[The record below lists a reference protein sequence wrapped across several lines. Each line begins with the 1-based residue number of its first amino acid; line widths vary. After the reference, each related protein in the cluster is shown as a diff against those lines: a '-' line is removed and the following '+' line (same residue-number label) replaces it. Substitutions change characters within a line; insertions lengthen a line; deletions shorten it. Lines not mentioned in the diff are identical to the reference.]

1 MKTILSIISIF
12 CVFISHAQTVTPTV
26 INSAGGT
33 GTFTIGAKNY
43 ELYYSIGEPCMTT
56 LANSDSTIIITQGF
70 LQPFGANYSV
80 ALTHNT
86 CSDKN
91 DGSITVISNFYDKSS
106 TGSTFKYFWTPT
118 SVCPSEDCQTV
129 KNLAPGSYSVSVVR
143 YINISGVI
151 TIADSIPLTGIV
163 VEPSSAPCLI
173 EVFNGLTPNEDGIND
188 YFHIANIDGFLNNKV
203 EIYNRWGQQL
213 AEIKGYNNETNNWKG
228 TLNGGTKA
236 IAPSGTYFYIID
248 LGNDTKPIKG
258 WLELTSNK

>member
-12 CVFISHAQTVTPTV
+12 CAFISHAQTVTPTV

-33 GTFTIGAKNY
+33 GTFTIGTKNY

-70 LQPFGANYSV
+70 LQPFGMNYSV
-80 ALTHNT
+80 AVTHNT

-106 TGSTFKYFWTPT
+106 TESTFEYHWSPSSLCPSHNCSTITNLPAGTYSVLIERYNDTTLIDSFVINGIVIIGSTEP
-118 SVCPSEDCQTV
+118 CQ
-129 KNLAPGSYSVSVVR
+129 
-143 YINISGVI
+143 IQ
-151 TIADSIPLTGIV
+151 
-163 VEPSSAPCLI
+163 
-173 EVFNGLTPNEDGIND
+173 VFNGLTPNEDGIND
-188 YFHIANIDGFLNNKV
+188 YFHIANIDGFPNNKV